1 MSKRLHNPKS
11 HAPALYIPCWLSQ
24 VSYKLISW
32 GSKCLYGR
40 LAQWSNS
47 TGQVFRSAPDL
58 SSEIGCSDR
67 QIERYIKEL
76 KHLGLIG
83 TFHPQAGGVNHFEF
97 YDHPWMYAPINEKL
111 CYRSDPPTELVHT
124 PPTNMSVPPDKYV
137 GTPPTNMSVIN
148 KKEIKEIKKDLN
160 PIQDPVG
167 SRVGS
172 SFGIKEMLSDN
183 PLNIPE
189 NILSDWLIVRNA
201 KRAKITRT
209 AWKQV
214 IGNLLQLK
222 DKGLTPLFCFTTAVA
237 RGWVGIEV
245 RFYNEYLEN
254 KIAANRFTTNEE
266 RQSNEAKIRE
276 RELKAQEDKRIELE
290 AANGFKQTLVD
301 IKTNMGF
308 SAAKQKDEEEMKR
321 LGLSA
326 NEYYAQILKKTK
338 TA

>member
-1 MSKRLHNPKS
+1 MSKLLHNPKS
-11 HAPALYIPCWLSQ
+11 HSPAVYIPCWLSQ
-24 VSYKLISW
+24 VPIKLLSL
-32 GSKCLYGR
+32 GSKMTYGR
-40 LAQWSNS
+40 LSQWSNEK
-47 TGQVFRSAPDL
+47 GIVYRSSRQL
-58 SSEIGCSDR
+58 GEEIGVSKDS
-67 QIERYIKEL
+67 IDKYLKEL
-76 KHLGLIG
+76 RDVELIG
-83 TFHPQAGGVNHFEF
+83 TYHPQAGGVNYFEF
-97 YDHPWMYAPINEKL
+97 YDHPWMHEPINENLVYKQDIRHPSPDL
-111 CYRSDPPTELVHT
+111 TIPLVRSYDT
-124 PPTNMSVPPDKYV
+124 PSPDL
-137 GTPPTNMSVIN
+137 TIIN
-148 KKEIKEIKKDLN
+148 KKEIKKIKEKT
-160 PIQDPVG
+160 IQAPVG

-266 RQSNEAKIRE
+266 RHSNEAKIRE